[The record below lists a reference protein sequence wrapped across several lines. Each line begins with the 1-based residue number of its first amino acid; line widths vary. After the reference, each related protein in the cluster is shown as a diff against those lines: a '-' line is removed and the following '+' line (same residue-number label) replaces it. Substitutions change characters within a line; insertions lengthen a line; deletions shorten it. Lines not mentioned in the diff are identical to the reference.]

1 MAMSTNRK
9 TMDGDREFE
18 QLKTKLLGLKEE
30 SI

>member
-18 QLKTKLLGLKEE
+18 QLKTKLLGLKGE